1 MERRVF
7 HGQIKPVDAAR
18 ALLAEFNRGNLRAQA
33 LGEQDKLV
41 VQIATRPG
49 APSGGDTALT
59 VSLQAWEDGLMV
71 EIGQQTWFG
80 VAASLGATAF
90 WALRNPIS
98 LLGRLDDIAQDIE
111 NLQLSERV
119 WQVINQQL
127 RATGAS
133 LALSERLR
141 SVVCEY
147 CGTGNPV
154 GEGSC
159 MACGAPMGKS
169 QPATCR
175 SCGYVIKNNETRC
188 PNCGKEI

>member
-1 MERRVF
+1 MERRVI
-7 HGQIKPVDAAR
+7 HGPIKPGDAAR

-33 LGEQDKLV
+33 LGEQDKMV

-49 APSGGDTALT
+49 APSGGDTAIT
-59 VSLQAWEDGLMV
+59 ISLQTCEDGIIV
-71 EIGQQTWFG
+71 DIGQQTWLG
-80 VAASLGATAF
+80 VAASLGTTAF
-90 WALRNPIS
+90 WALRNPFS

-119 WQVINQQL
+119 WQVIGQQL
-127 RATGAS
+127 QITGAS

-141 SVVCEY
+141 SVICEY

-159 MACGAPMGKS
+159 LACGAPMGKS
-169 QPATCR
+169 QPTTCKH
-175 SCGYVIKNNETRC
+175 CGYVLKSRETRC